1 MLPGQIGGEGQHGAP
16 KPQQKTNDPP
26 TFGGNVNQV
35 ESSFAQRLGDA
46 QCVQNRQMNLSE
58 AVGLRGEIG

>member
-1 MLPGQIGGEGQHGAP
+1 
-16 KPQQKTNDPP
+16 
-26 TFGGNVNQV
+26 VNQV